1 MQRTAVAITHQQRMK
16 QGILRLWYN
25 RLLRLLIL
33 RLLCNRLLWL
43 LILLL
48 RCNRLLRLLILRLWR
63 NWLLRLLI
71 LRLRCNRLLRL
82 LILRLRCYRLLR
94 LLILLLRCYRLLR
107 LLYRFNNWRKQRFVW
122 TIIQQRFHWRKFK
135 IIQRERIRPSRLFAG
150 ITLLLSLSKL
160 TSQFCLCR
168 SICIFCVHG
177 HIMLILFAIALLL
190 RLGELTCQFILL
202 HRIDFIIVVLIA
214 RIVLITLGFAGF
226 FFCRTL

>member
-1 MQRTAVAITHQQRMK
+1 MK
-16 QGILRLWYN
+16 QGILRLWRNWLLWLLILRLRCNRLLWLLILRLWCN

-33 RLLCNRLLWL
+33 WLRRNLLLWLLILLLRRNRLLRLLILLLWRNRLLWL

-48 RCNRLLRLLILRLWR
+48 RCN
-63 NWLLRLLI
+63 
-71 LRLRCNRLLRL
+71 
-82 LILRLRCYRLLR
+82 
-94 LLILLLRCYRLLR
+94 RLLR

-150 ITLLLSLSKL
+150 ITLLLSLRKL
-160 TSQFCLCR
+160 TSQFSLCR
-168 SICIFCVHG
+168 SICIFCVYG

-190 RLGELTCQFILL
+190 CLGELTCQFILL

-214 RIVLITLGFAGF
+214 GIVLIALGFTGF

>member
-16 QGILRLWYN
+16 QGILRLWRN
-25 RLLRLLIL
+25 W
-33 RLLCNRLLWL
+33 LLWL

-48 RCNRLLRLLILRLWR
+48 RRNRLLRLLILLLWCNRLLRLLILWLRHNRLLW
-63 NWLLRLLI
+63 LLI
-71 LRLRCNRLLRL
+71 LRLRRNW
-82 LILRLRCYRLLR
+82 LLR
-94 LLILLLRCYRLLR
+94 LLILLLRCNRLLR

-150 ITLLLSLSKL
+150 ITLLLSLRKL
-160 TSQFCLCR
+160 TSQFSLCR
-168 SICIFCVHG
+168 SICIFCVYG

-190 RLGELTCQFILL
+190 CLGELTCQFILL

-214 RIVLITLGFAGF
+214 RIVLIALGFTGF
-226 FFCRTL
+226 FFRRTL

>member
-1 MQRTAVAITHQQRMK
+1 MQRTAVTIAHQQRMK
-16 QGILRLWYN
+16 QGIMRLRRNW
-25 RLLRLLIL
+25 LLRLLIL
-33 RLLCNRLLWL
+33 RLLCNRLLRL

-48 RCNRLLRLLILRLWR
+48 RCNRLLRLLILRL
-63 NWLLRLLI
+63 L
-71 LRLRCNRLLRL
+71 
-82 LILRLRCYRLLR
+82 CYRLLR

>member
-1 MQRTAVAITHQQRMK
+1 MRLRRNWLLRLL
-16 QGILRLWYN
+16 ILRLLCNRLLRLLILLLRCN

-43 LILLL
+43 LIL
-48 RCNRLLRLLILRLWR
+48 
-63 NWLLRLLI
+63 RLLI
-71 LRLRCNRLLRL
+71 LRLRCYRLLRL
-82 LILRLRCYRLLR
+82 LILLLRCYRLLR

>member
-1 MQRTAVAITHQQRMK
+1 MR
-16 QGILRLWYN
+16 LR
-25 RLLRLLIL
+25 
-33 RLLCNRLLWL
+33 
-43 LILLL
+43 
-48 RCNRLLRLLILRLWR
+48 R